1 MHSILVLV
9 LVVVLSVSRLVL
21 VVLPKYG
28 LALEVLRYCKYYDV
42 KVKHSEPSL
51 CP

>member
-9 LVVVLSVSRLVL
+9 LLVVVLSVSRLLLV

-28 LALEVLRYCKYYDV
+28 LALEVLQYCQC
-42 KVKHSEPSL
+42 SPRL
-51 CP
+51 RLG